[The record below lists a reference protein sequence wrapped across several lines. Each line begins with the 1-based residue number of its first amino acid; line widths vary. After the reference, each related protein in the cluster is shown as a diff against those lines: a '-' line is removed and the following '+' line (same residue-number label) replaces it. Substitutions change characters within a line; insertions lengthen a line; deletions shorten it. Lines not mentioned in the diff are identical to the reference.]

1 MSNTVLVLATHNKG
15 KKREYELLF
24 KEYPIKVKGF
34 SGLKGIPKIEEEG
47 STFEEI
53 AKRKAQS
60 ASKILGVPTLA
71 DDSGLVVEALDGAP
85 GIFSA
90 RYAGELSDDYQNN
103 LKLLEEM
110 RGKENRN
117 AIFVCSIAIAKPAGQ
132 VLNYTGRCPGIIL
145 NELRGANGFG
155 YDPLFYYPPLS
166 RTFAQLSVEEKN
178 RVSHR
183 GQAMRRLR
191 DDIKRI
197 LIWLEER

>member
-15 KKREYELLF
+15 KKREYEFLF
-24 KEYPIKVKGF
+24 KKYPIEVKGF
-34 SGLKGIPKIEEEG
+34 SGFKGIPKIEEEG
-47 STFEEI
+47 GTFEEI

-60 ASKILGVPTLA
+60 ASRILGVPTLA
-71 DDSGLVVEALDGAP
+71 DDSGLVVEALNGAP

-90 RYAGELSDDYQNN
+90 RYAGESADDYQNN

-117 AIFVCSIAIAKPAGQ
+117 ATFVCSIAIAKPAGQ

-145 NELRGANGFG
+145 NELRGATGFG

-166 RTFAQLSVEEKN
+166 RTFAQLSVEEKT
-178 RVSHR
+178 
-183 GQAMRRLR
+183 G
-191 DDIKRI
+191 
-197 LIWLEER
+197 

>member
-1 MSNTVLVLATHNKG
+1 MSNTVLILATHNKG
-15 KKREYELLF
+15 KKREYEFLF
-24 KEYPIKVKGF
+24 KKYPIAVKGF
-34 SGLKGIPKIEEEG
+34 SGLEGIPKIEEEG

-60 ASKILGVPTLA
+60 ASRILGVPTLA
-71 DDSGLVVEALDGAP
+71 DDSGLVVEALNGAP

-90 RYAGELSDDYQNN
+90 RYAGESADDYQNN

-117 AIFVCSIAIAKPAGQ
+117 ATFVCSIAIAKPAGQ

-145 NELRGANGFG
+145 NEPRGANGFG

-183 GQAMRRLR
+183 GQAMRKLR

-197 LIWLEER
+197 LIWLKER